1 MPSTDTWRLS
11 SSLASN
17 ADIECGL
24 RRLEE
29 EKKISSFKNQSQRS
43 KICIYLRIV
52 TCQLHLIP
60 VTEIDANPKQG
71 RNGFVPQD

>member
-1 MPSTDTWRLS
+1 METS

-29 EKKISSFKNQSQRS
+29 EKKVSSFKIKANEVKSAY
-43 KICIYLRIV
+43 ILRIV
-52 TCQLHLIP
+52 TCQLHLIS
-60 VTEIDANPKQG
+60 VTEIEANPKQA
-71 RNGFVPQD
+71 RME